1 MIYFFSLVS
10 FCPSILVVLVEE
22 EPAHYLWFFPL
33 ILFWLSLTELLS
45 SPSFSFMFFRSPRDW
60 GPAYLGHLLRI
71 PLRMKVLYNI
81 HYRYFLL
88 YIIITLL
95 DVYYNQVLYCWMDWC
110 REEFTC
116 DIHDESNNM
125 IVLPY
130 FMDAERGTLEHMSLY
145 FHVVGVVKLKSYYV
159 CVVEL
164 EFDLCI
170 WIEISRV
177 GWYGYTMY
185 LDEWLNAKEMLS
197 KFLRN
202 YRCLW

>member
-1 MIYFFSLVS
+1 
-10 FCPSILVVLVEE
+10 
-22 EPAHYLWFFPL
+22 
-33 ILFWLSLTELLS
+33 
-45 SPSFSFMFFRSPRDW
+45 
-60 GPAYLGHLLRI
+60 
-71 PLRMKVLYNI
+71 MKVLYNI

-95 DVYYNQVLYCWMDWC
+95 DVYYIQVLDCWMDWC
-110 REEFTC
+110 RGEFTC

-130 FMDAERGTLEHMSLY
+130 FMEAERGTLEHMSLY

-164 EFDLCI
+164 EFDLCF

-177 GWYGYTMY
+177 G
-185 LDEWLNAKEMLS
+185 
-197 KFLRN
+197 
-202 YRCLW
+202 